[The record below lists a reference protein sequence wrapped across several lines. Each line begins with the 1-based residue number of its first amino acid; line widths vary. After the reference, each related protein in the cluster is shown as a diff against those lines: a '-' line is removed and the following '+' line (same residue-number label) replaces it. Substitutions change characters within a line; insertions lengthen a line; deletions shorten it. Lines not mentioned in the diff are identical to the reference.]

1 MTTKLTLSLKKSV
14 IEKAKLYA
22 KGNNQSLSQ
31 IVESYLEKITSQK
44 PELGDTELDSI
55 RGIITLPNDFDLK
68 SESRKLRI
76 KKHG

>member
-1 MTTKLTLSLKKSV
+1 MTTKLTLSINKTV

-31 IVESYLEKITSQK
+31 IVESYLEKITSENI
-44 PELGDTELDSI
+44 ELGDTELDSI
-55 RGIITLPNDFDLK
+55 RGIITLPKDFNLK
-68 SESRKLRI
+68 EETRKLRT